1 MYLLKRYFK
10 TRISAVMSGSENKES
25 AEQSLKA
32 WEANV
37 DLTKLNEKQ
46 KRIHAEHLKAI
57 KEGRSWYLDPE
68 TGYEVFTILSHLTR
82 GRCCGNA
89 CRHCPYQHTEV
100 CDNSK
105 ITTTFNSAFYD

>member
-57 KEGRSWYLDPE
+57 KVYSISVWDGQTQP
-68 TGYEVFTILSHLTR
+68 
-82 GRCCGNA
+82 
-89 CRHCPYQHTEV
+89 PQ
-100 CDNSK
+100 
-105 ITTTFNSAFYD
+105 